1 MLLAVVLV
9 LGVIAYSLWRYYA
22 VRETTDDAQIDAHI
36 VPISSRVGGTV
47 QAVNVDDNQSVEAG
61 AVLVQLDPTDY
72 RIALDRARAE
82 LADAQANALAARQ
95 GVPITAASARG
106 NLETAQAGV
115 SAAQEQTSAARANLA
130 QAQANYNKAAS
141 DLTRM
146 KQLIAKD
153 EISQQQYDAAVA
165 AAEAARAN
173 VQAAQ
178 AQIATGQSRETE
190 ARAGVG
196 SAQTAPQQVKVTA
209 ARASAADAAVV
220 RAQAALQ
227 QAELNLQYTTV
238 KAPQAGIVSKR
249 TVEPGQVI
257 QAGQPLLAVV
267 FISDLWVTA
276 NYKET
281 QLKKMKIGD
290 KAEIEVDAYG
300 SKLRGHIDS
309 VGGATGA
316 RFSLLPPEN
325 ATGNY
330 VKVVQRLP
338 VKIVFD
344 SGQDAEVKRLRPGM
358 SVTVTVMLASK

>member
-1 MLLAVVLV
+1 MGV
-9 LGVIAYSLWRYYA
+9 LGAGVEGEQPVQ
-22 VRETTDDAQIDAHI
+22 VRENHPAQ
-36 VPISSRVGGTV
+36 VPRP
-47 QAVNVDDNQSVEAG
+47 
-61 AVLVQLDPTDY
+61 L
-72 RIALDRARAE
+72 R
-82 LADAQANALAARQ
+82 
-95 GVPITAASARG
+95 
-106 NLETAQAGV
+106 
-115 SAAQEQTSAARANLA
+115 
-130 QAQANYNKAAS
+130 
-141 DLTRM
+141 LT
-146 KQLIAKD
+146 
-153 EISQQQYDAAVA
+153 
-165 AAEAARAN
+165 
-173 VQAAQ
+173 
-178 AQIATGQSRETE
+178 
-190 ARAGVG
+190 
-196 SAQTAPQQVKVTA
+196 
-209 ARASAADAAVV
+209 
-220 RAQAALQ
+220 
-227 QAELNLQYTTV
+227 
-238 KAPQAGIVSKR
+238 
-249 TVEPGQVI
+249 QVI

-358 SVTVTVMLASK
+358 SVTVTVMLGSK